1 MCVCIDTYARP
12 GGELLDIQWKNIC
25 YKVLVADE
33 VVREVDEVGN
43 VIEIKH

>member
-1 MCVCIDTYARP
+1 MRVHIDTCARP
-12 GGELLDIQWKNIC
+12 GGELLDIQWKSIC
-25 YKVLVADE
+25 YKVLVAYE

>member
-1 MCVCIDTYARP
+1 MCVHRHMRKTGWGIVRYP
-12 GGELLDIQWKNIC
+12 MEEHLL
-25 YKVLVADE
+25 KVLVADE